1 MPNRK
6 RCAGLVLLLVPL
18 WLGFSSAGESRV
30 SPLADLLQKTV
41 NFVILFGGLGFLLA
55 KPLRKLLTEMG
66 LSVAETIKDTEKA
79 RKDAEG
85 KLQALQERMLT
96 LEQEVRKIRSDGEEA
111 GRREKERTL
120 DTARQESGRIR
131 SLAAQEIQALAQAA
145 QAEVRERA
153 AEAAVSLARAGI
165 ERRLTPELHSRLI
178 DESIRSLETL
188 YEEPHS
194 R

>member
-1 MPNRK
+1 MVAR
-6 RCAGLVLLLVPL
+6 RFGAERADR
-18 WLGFSSAGESRV
+18 LGIKI
-30 SPLADLLQKTV
+30 LAALGI
-41 NFVILFGGLGFLLA
+41 VILFGGLGFLLA

-66 LSVAETIKDTEKA
+66 LSVAETIKGTEKA

-120 DTARQESGRIR
+120 DLARQESERIK

-145 QAEVRERA
+145 RAEVRERA
-153 AEAAVSLARAGI
+153 AEAAVSLARANI
-165 ERRLTPELHSRLI
+165 ERRLTPEFHSRLI

>member
-1 MPNRK
+1 MPK
-6 RCAGLVLLLVPL
+6 PKQTTALLLMLLPL
-18 WLGFSSAGESRV
+18 WLGFTSAEESHA
-30 SPLADLLQKTV
+30 SPLADLLGKTV

-55 KPLRKLLTEMG
+55 KPLRKFLAEIG
-66 LSVAETIKDTEKA
+66 LSVEKTIQETVRAKT
-79 RKDAEG
+79 DAEK
-85 KLQALQERMLT
+85 KLASLKGRMIT

-111 GRREKERTL
+111 GRWEKERIL
-120 DTARQESGRIR
+120 ALARQESERIR
-131 SLAAQEIQALAQAA
+131 GFAAQEIQALAQSA

-153 AEAAVSLARAGI
+153 AEMAVSLARANI

-178 DESIRSLETL
+178 DESIRSLEAL